1 MKSHRLI
8 GKLVR
13 LTLCVGCLTID
24 AFAQTP
30 PPQSAKLAY
39 GVDRANVP
47 DAVAKVKSGDFGPV
61 HVDLLVRGG
70 AVEAIPALQQQFTR
84 VQDPILKAKIAAGLV
99 RLGDKNEIYWDYLVS
114 EANVALGSTA
124 PDYTD
129 YNAQG
134 HAVTQPSSEFEAW
147 VNSTGVSPEKASEE
161 SLYYYPARI
170 AILGWSRD
178 PRAVTYLREGLSSR
192 NYMIQIAAAKGLAE
206 IGDQNS
212 IPLIVEACRKA
223 PSEVAAAIAESL
235 VYFDDESAQAAVD
248 RYIPKDIAKVH
259 RDARANGQTKP
270 LSPPL
275 YDRSHN

>member
-1 MKSHRLI
+1 MIHFRLLA
-8 GKLVR
+8 KLTG
-13 LTLCVGCLTID
+13 LTFWLGSC
-24 AFAQTP
+24 AFVCSAHA
-30 PPQSAKLAY
+30 PQSPSGKLAY
-39 GVDRANVP
+39 GVDRANIP
-47 DAVAKVKSGDFGPV
+47 DAVSKIKSGDFAGI
-61 HVDLLVRGG
+61 HVDLAVKGG

-206 IGDQNS
+206 IGDQNYPADRRGMPQSSKRSCRCHRRIVGLFRRRICPSCCRS
-212 IPLIVEACRKA
+212 IYP
-223 PSEVAAAIAESL
+223 
-235 VYFDDESAQAAVD
+235 
-248 RYIPKDIAKVH
+248 
-259 RDARANGQTKP
+259 
-270 LSPPL
+270 
-275 YDRSHN
+275 